1 MEKERKKSFMDD
13 SVSTEREPRI
23 RFAQLLT
30 DPRVDRSI
38 AIIASLP
45 TAYVIYYRLQRGTL
59 DIVRINLIIQGLL
72 FIVTMVARR
81 TPIRV
86 TMNPWFWLL
95 AFVASYW
102 VPFTALAAGAGRT
115 LVPGWGTLT
124 LSWLGLVIVLYARL
138 SLGRNIG
145 LVPAQRRI
153 VTTGAYGWVRHPIY
167 TGVFVNYLALVL
179 LRFSSGNLLLV
190 ALGALWFIVKSVV
203 EERFLAA
210 DPEYAAYVRQVPWRW
225 VPGLA

>member
-1 MEKERKKSFMDD
+1 MDD
-13 SVSTEREPRI
+13 PVSVGREPRI

-38 AIIASLP
+38 AIVACLP
-45 TAYVIYYRLQRGTL
+45 TAYVIYRRLQQGTL
-59 DIVRINLIIQGLL
+59 DIVRINLIIQSLL
-72 FIVTMVARR
+72 LIVTMVARR
-81 TPIRV
+81 APIRV

-95 AFVASYW
+95 AFVATYW
-102 VPFTALAAGAGRT
+102 VPFTALTAGTGRA
-115 LVPGWGTLT
+115 LLPRWGTLT
-124 LSWLGLVIVLYARL
+124 LSWLGLVITFYARF

-145 LVPAQRRI
+145 FVPAQRRI
-153 VTTGAYGWVRHPIY
+153 VTTGAYGLVRHPIY

-179 LRFSSGNLLLV
+179 QRFSGGNLLLV
-190 ALGALWFIVKSVV
+190 ALGAFWFMVKSVV

-210 DPEYAAYVRQVPWRW
+210 DPEYAAYLGRVRWRW